1 MNARRQPSLRPTDDE
16 FDVPAT
22 PSEPPILLTVEE
34 AAGLL
39 GVGRTTAYQLI
50 AIGDLEVVRIGRCT
64 RVPRDA
70 IDEFV
75 TTLRTR
81 SAS

>member
-1 MNARRQPSLRPTDDE
+1 MNARRHPSLRRSDDE
-16 FDVPAT
+16 FSLPAA

-50 AIGDLEVVRIGRCT
+50 ATGDLEVVRIGRCT

-70 IDEFV
+70 VDEFV

>member
-1 MNARRQPSLRPTDDE
+1 MTTQRHPSLRHAEDQVEP
-16 FDVPAT
+16 
-22 PSEPPILLTVEE
+22 PSAPPERPILLTVAE

-50 AIGDLEVVRIGRCT
+50 ATGDLEVVRIGRCT
-64 RVPRDA
+64 RVPREAVD
-70 IDEFV
+70 DFV
-75 TTLRTR
+75 TFLRAR